1 MGGAVLC
8 TLHGALATDQS
19 ARRTGVG
26 HEREHGEMG
35 KRCRP
40 GERRGEGERQMD
52 RGVREAAGYRQ
63 GRNCVSGACCQKYV
77 SIVQI
82 GEKKEGEGGQKHG
95 AMYCRNGRRVREG
108 LESQL

>member
-1 MGGAVLC
+1 MGA
-8 TLHGALATDQS
+8 
-19 ARRTGVG
+19 ARVAGSLGHRSVSQGDGCWTG

-77 SIVQI
+77 SIMQI
-82 GEKKEGEGGQKHG
+82 GGEKKREREASNMELCIAGMAGGLGKG
-95 AMYCRNGRRVREG
+95 
-108 LESQL
+108 